1 MSGHARTKKKI
12 VMFKGVMVPSDLKGT
27 ITSVNRSARKV
38 EPNEVEPS
46 SSAKIEPSGSTKST
60 ATTRPHTTVI
70 VAAVV
75 GSIGSLLL
83 LGIILFLLRR
93 QKRSRLESRDSKDAQ
108 DKSVLLASTP
118 INYSVEAFQH
128 RAAKSR
134 SSPQREYAV
143 GTLSAVSA
151 PKLAGPLS
159 TVRLYEHHTRFIE
172 PVMLRPEARSHE
184 IAIEERLRHLEALAA
199 ASSNASAY
207 Q

>member
-12 VMFKGVMVPSDLKGT
+12 VLFKGVMVPSDLKGT
-27 ITSVNRSARKV
+27 ITSVNRSTRKV

-118 INYSVEAFQH
+118 INYSVEAFQPVPPNLVQVPSGNTPSELSPLSVH
-128 RAAKSR
+128 L
-134 SSPQREYAV
+134 SSPV
-143 GTLSAVSA
+143 LSVPS
-151 PKLAGPLS
+151 GS
-159 TVRLYEHHTRFIE
+159 TNTTRE